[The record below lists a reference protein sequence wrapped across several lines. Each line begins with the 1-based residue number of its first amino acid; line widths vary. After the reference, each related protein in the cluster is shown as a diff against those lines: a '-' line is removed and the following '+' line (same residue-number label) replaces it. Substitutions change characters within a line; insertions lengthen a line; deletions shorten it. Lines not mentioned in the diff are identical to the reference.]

1 MLCLGSSMRVHP
13 AAEMA
18 EVTATKPTNKG
29 KIIIVNL

>member
-1 MLCLGSSMRVHP
+1 MRVHP

-18 EVTATKPTNKG
+18 EVTATKPNNKG